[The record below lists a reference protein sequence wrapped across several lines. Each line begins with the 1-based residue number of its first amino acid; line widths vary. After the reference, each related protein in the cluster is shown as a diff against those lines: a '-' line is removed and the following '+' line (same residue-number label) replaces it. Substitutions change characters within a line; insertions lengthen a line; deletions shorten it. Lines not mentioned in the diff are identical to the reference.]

1 MRRAQLASDLQQWSS
16 GCKCGLQCA
25 VPCGL
30 IYLSENTFKAL
41 YTAVEVLR
49 LAWLNLS
56 NTTWHYSL

>member
-41 YTAVEVLR
+41 YTALEVLR
-49 LAWLNLS
+49 LAWLNL
-56 NTTWHYSL
+56 T